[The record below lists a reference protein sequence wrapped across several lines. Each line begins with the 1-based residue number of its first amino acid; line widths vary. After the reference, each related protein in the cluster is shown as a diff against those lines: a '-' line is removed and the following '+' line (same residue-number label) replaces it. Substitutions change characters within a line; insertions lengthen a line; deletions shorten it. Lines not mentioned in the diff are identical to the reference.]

1 MYLVWMECQTAG
13 CSNSLSQESLVV
25 LDGTQVVPRRVV
37 YTDKLVRGT
46 TVTRQH
52 ACEELHKKYCTCI
65 SSDKISFDLLY
76 ILSMNMGIFTMITL
90 RFMRPRIWTGICC
103 GFKDHTIVCKLI
115 SIFTMMFVSL
125 EDITQ
130 ECIVSEFIL
139 TLTKLT
145 HQRVCESLVLWFP
158 G

>member
-13 CSNSLSQESLVV
+13 GTDSLSQESLVV

-65 SSDKISFDLLY
+65 SNSDKISFDLLY
-76 ILSMNMGIFTMITL
+76 ICILSMNDGHLYNDNIEIYET
-90 RFMRPRIWTGICC
+90 
-103 GFKDHTIVCKLI
+103 
-115 SIFTMMFVSL
+115 
-125 EDITQ
+125 ED
-130 ECIVSEFIL
+130 L
-139 TLTKLT
+139 NKNM
-145 HQRVCESLVLWFP
+145 LWF
-158 G
+158 

>member
-1 MYLVWMECQTAG
+1 MRGVMYLVWMECQTAG

-46 TVTRQH
+46 TVTRKR

-76 ILSMNMGIFTMITL
+76 ILSMNDGHLYNDNIEIYET
-90 RFMRPRIWTGICC
+90 
-103 GFKDHTIVCKLI
+103 
-115 SIFTMMFVSL
+115 
-125 EDITQ
+125 ED
-130 ECIVSEFIL
+130 L
-139 TLTKLT
+139 N
-145 HQRVCESLVLWFP
+145 RNMLWF
-158 G
+158 